1 MIQNSQLAQ
10 VKDQH
15 EITRQPLI
23 QVKITCRPNEANFLE
38 VAFHGGLFF
47 WVNNCHSYE
56 NVIKEKKFGLVHHH
70 CCRRK
75 WALDQNNT
83 S

>member
-15 EITRQPLI
+15 EITRQPPI
-23 QVKITCRPNEANFLE
+23 QVKITCRPNETNFLE

-56 NVIKEKKFGLVHHH
+56 NVSKKKKSL
-70 CCRRK
+70 
-75 WALDQNNT
+75 ALFTTTTAVEENGP
-83 S
+83 